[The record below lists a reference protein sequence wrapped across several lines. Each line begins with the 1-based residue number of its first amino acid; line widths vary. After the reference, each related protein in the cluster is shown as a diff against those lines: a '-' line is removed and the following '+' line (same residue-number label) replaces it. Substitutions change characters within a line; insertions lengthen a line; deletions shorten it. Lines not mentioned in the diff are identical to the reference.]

1 MLRQISLGSLFL
13 ILGVVLSAIG
23 LFAYATG
30 NPTLNLAGFFYGV
43 PILLGGAALKSAE
56 VKPSQILHPISV
68 IALKLREA
76 QATPTQIQLLD
87 DVTRYRYGIRAHLD
101 EALEKLGM
109 SPTNE
114 ERPVLAGICE
124 EVFQSEGQP
133 DVYSLVL
140 RFESPL
146 ISFETWQ
153 AKQEKIGRFFGPGIV
168 ALVSKPEISKPEIQ
182 SEDQKD
188 PQMIDLRLIA
198 DVKS

>member
-13 ILGVVLSAIG
+13 VLGVVLSAIG

-56 VKPSQILHPISV
+56 VKPSQILHPISA

-76 QATPTQIQLLD
+76 QATPTQIQLRD

-124 EVFQSEGQP
+124 EVFQSAGQP
-133 DVYSLVL
+133 DAYSLVL

-146 ISFETWQ
+146 ISLETWQ

-182 SEDQKD
+182 SEDQKN

-198 DVKS
+198 EVKT

>member
-13 ILGVVLSAIG
+13 MLGVVLSAIG

-56 VKPSQILHPISV
+56 VKPSQILHPISA

-76 QATPTQIQLLD
+76 QATPTQIQLRD

-124 EVFQSEGQP
+124 EVFQSAGQP
-133 DVYSLVL
+133 DAYSLVL

-146 ISFETWQ
+146 ISLETWQ

-182 SEDQKD
+182 SEDQKN

-198 DVKS
+198 EVKT

>member
-13 ILGVVLSAIG
+13 VLGVVLSAIG

-56 VKPSQILHPISV
+56 VKPSQILHPISE

-76 QATPTQIQLLD
+76 QATPTQIQLRD

-124 EVFQSEGQP
+124 EVFQSAGQP
-133 DVYSLVL
+133 DAYSLVL
-140 RFESPL
+140 RFQSPL
-146 ISFETWQ
+146 ISLETWQ

-182 SEDQKD
+182 SEDQKN
-188 PQMIDLRLIA
+188 PQIIDLRLIA
-198 DVKS
+198 EVKS

>member
-56 VKPSQILHPISV
+56 VKPSEILHPISTL
-68 IALKLREA
+68 ALKLREA
-76 QATPTQIQLLD
+76 QATPTQNQLRD

-124 EVFQSEGQP
+124 EVFQSPGQP
-133 DVYSLVL
+133 DAYSLVL

-146 ISFETWQ
+146 ISLETWQ

-168 ALVSKPEISKPEIQ
+168 ALVSKPEISQPEIQ
-182 SEDQKD
+182 SEDQKN
-188 PQMIDLRLIA
+188 PQIIDLRLIA
-198 DVKS
+198 EVKS

>member
-13 ILGVVLSAIG
+13 ILGVVLSAVG

-30 NPTLNLAGFFYGV
+30 NPTLNLVGFFYGV

-56 VKPSQILHPISV
+56 VKPSEILHPISP

-76 QATPTQIQLLD
+76 QATLTQIQLRD

-124 EVFQSEGQP
+124 EVFQSAGQP
-133 DVYSLVL
+133 DAYSLVL
-140 RFESPL
+140 RFQSPL
-146 ISFETWQ
+146 ISLETWQ
-153 AKQEKIGRFFGPGIV
+153 AKQEKIGRFFGPGII

-182 SEDQKD
+182 SEDQKE

-198 DVKS
+198 EVES